1 MKKGYKTY
9 RFDDQDPILDDVL
22 GAIHESGAT
31 YQEVAAVSGVS
42 LQTLYNWANGATTT
56 PRTSTLI
63 AVARAVGADVKV
75 VRRSNSTRWL

>member
-22 GAIHESGAT
+22 NAINDSGASYT
-31 YQEVAAVSGVS
+31 EVAAISGVS
-42 LQTLYNWANGATTT
+42 LQTLYNWANGTTTT

-63 AVARAVGADVKV
+63 AVARAVGADVKI
-75 VRRSNSTRWL
+75 VRRVNWRG